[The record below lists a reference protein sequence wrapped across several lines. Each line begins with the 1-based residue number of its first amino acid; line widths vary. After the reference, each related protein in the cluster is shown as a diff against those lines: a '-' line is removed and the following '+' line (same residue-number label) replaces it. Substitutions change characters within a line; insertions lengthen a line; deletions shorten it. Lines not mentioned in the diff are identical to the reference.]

1 MKVSTHNNAVA
12 LAIACLLMSQ
22 AINAAQP
29 WYELQI
35 VLPPASSGQVATQ
48 LTGGWPLV
56 IRATAPTGA
65 PTYSLE
71 EYSGSLAVV
80 ASDPSG
86 CFDTLLSI
94 DPSGACLSLAP
105 DEVYT
110 SPWLD
115 PDAPGREDLS
125 SGDRDLIRALVDSEG
140 GGGPVFFGLV
150 GGSETSVTAGP
161 HTGGE
166 VRDGYGYGANDDWP
180 QLVLL
185 SNRGVGVVLD
195 EHFNRGPI
203 EERRNL
209 AALLEW
215 VAYDLADA
223 KGRSAVSSGTI
234 VPYALFSPLIMV
246 DEAIGQPDASGHAYI
261 PGFKFR
267 IDGGPIQSGSY
278 GCLHQQY
285 FELLY
290 GAEVELRVFLVS
302 GSAPRVLSDMDG
314 DSDVDAAD
322 AELSGLKVISSERTA
337 RFRLWDGVWGVGN
350 SYFNDRAN
358 RIYADFDGNGDS
370 TNRLCDSGDIGPG
383 KVRPPPK

>member
-1 MKVSTHNNAVA
+1 MRISTSASTVA
-12 LAIACLLMSQ
+12 FAIVCALTSH

-35 VLPPASSGQVATQ
+35 VLPPASNGQVTTQ

-56 IRATAPTGA
+56 IRATAPGGA
-65 PTYSLE
+65 PTYSLG
-71 EYSGSLAVV
+71 EYSGPLAVV
-80 ASDPSG
+80 ASDPGG
-86 CFDTLLSI
+86 CFDDLISS
-94 DPSGACLSLAP
+94 DPGACLSEPSDA
-105 DEVYT
+105 VYT
-110 SPWLD
+110 YLWID
-115 PDAPGREDLS
+115 GDAPAVADP
-125 SGDRDLIRALVDSEG
+125 SGGDPALIGSLVDSAG

-161 HTGGE
+161 DTGGA
-166 VRDGYGYGANDDWP
+166 VLDGYGYGANDDWP

-195 EHFNRGPI
+195 EHFNRGPT

-223 KGRSAVSSGTI
+223 KGRSVVSSGTT
-234 VPYALFSPLIMV
+234 VPYTMFSPLIMV
-246 DEAIGQPDASGHAYI
+246 DEAIGPSDATGDAYA
-261 PGFKFR
+261 GEFKFR
-267 IDGGPIQSGSY
+267 IDGGPVRSGSY
-278 GCLHQQY
+278 RCLREQY

-290 GAEVELRVFLVS
+290 GAEVELRAFLVS

-322 AELSGLKVISSERTA
+322 AELSGLQVISSERTA

-358 RIYADFDGNGDS
+358 RIYADFDGNGDA
-370 TNRLCDSGDIGPG
+370 TNRLCDSGDLGPG

>member
-1 MKVSTHNNAVA
+1 MYGRTVA
-12 LAIACLLMSQ
+12 LAIVCLLPSP

-35 VLPPASSGQVATQ
+35 VLPSGPNGQVTTQ

-56 IRATAPTGA
+56 IRATAPGGA
-65 PTYSLE
+65 ATYSLD
-71 EYSGSLAVV
+71 EYSGRLAVV

-86 CFDTLLSI
+86 CFDDLVSS
-94 DPSGACLSLAP
+94 DPGACLSEPAGA
-105 DEVYT
+105 VYT
-110 SPWLD
+110 SAWIDLD
-115 PDAPGREDLS
+115 SPGRQDLS
-125 SGDRDLIRALVDSEG
+125 TGDSDLIGALVDPK

-195 EHFNRGPI
+195 EHFDRGPT

-209 AALLEW
+209 AALFDW

-223 KGRSAVSSGTI
+223 KGRSAVSSGMT

-246 DEAIGQPDASGHAYI
+246 DEAIGQPDDTGEAYT

-267 IDGGPIQSGSY
+267 IDGGPARNGSY

-290 GAEVELRVFLVS
+290 GAEVELRAFLVS
-302 GSAPRVLSDMDG
+302 GSAPSVLSDMDA

-322 AELSGLKVISSERTA
+322 AELSGLQVISSERTV
-337 RFRLWDGVWGVGN
+337 RFRLWDGVWGAGN
-350 SYFNDRAN
+350 AFFHDRAN
-358 RIYADFDGNGDS
+358 RIYADFDGNDDA
-370 TNRLCDSGDIGPG
+370 TNRLCDSADIGPG

>member
-1 MKVSTHNNAVA
+1 MKVSTHTNAVA
-12 LAIACLLMSQ
+12 FAMVCLLISQ

-35 VLPPASSGQVATQ
+35 VLPSSASGQVTTQ

-56 IRATAPTGA
+56 IRATAPSSA
-65 PTYSLE
+65 PTYS
-71 EYSGSLAVV
+71 YDNDGGPLAVV
-80 ASDPSG
+80 AADPSG
-86 CFDTLLSI
+86 CFDELFFS
-94 DPSGACLSLAP
+94 DPNSACLSQVP

-115 PDAPGREDLS
+115 LDAPGREDVS
-125 SGDRDLIRALVDSEG
+125 SGDSGLIRALVDSEG

-150 GGSETSVTAGP
+150 AGSETSVTAGP
-161 HTGGE
+161 VTGGE

-195 EHFNRGPI
+195 EHFNRGPT

-246 DEAIGQPDASGHAYI
+246 DEAIGQTDATGGAYI

-267 IDGGPIQSGSY
+267 IDGSADRSGSY
-278 GCLHQQY
+278 SCLYQQY

-290 GAEVELRVFLVS
+290 GAEVELRAFLVS
-302 GSAPRVLSDMDG
+302 GSAPSVLSDMDG

-350 SYFNDRAN
+350 SYYNDRAN
-358 RIYADFDGNGDS
+358 RIYADFDGNGDA
-370 TNRLCDSGDIGPG
+370 TNRLCDSNDIGPG